1 MKLHHLIIVATVAIF
16 VFPLESIAQER
27 MFGNG
32 RFLRRLRDDLT
43 GRSFQPKPAPKPAYK
58 KPKLANKKAPT
69 PAVKPK
75 AGAPTPARRPAG
87 TVGSGVPT
95 PASRTAPINSRTPRT
110 PDLHAPTLAQP
121 KTKIPPSIVSADK
134 LPPMPTKSAE
144 KPTINFGM
152 FLQTRNDKL
161 VVTQIDPKGN
171 ASKSGVKRG
180 DVIKGTGGIDLTN
193 MQEFNEITEVL
204 SQGDQLE
211 FVIDRGGKE
220 KEMLIMFGK
229 LADRKNEIAPAEP
242 VDSKPLD
249 FELDRK
255 PVGQPVNSHN
265 DNMRSVIQTSRN
277 QPTSQYQPSQ
287 ENNNIIEQQRA
298 EIERM
303 RLEIERLRQSQGGS
317 ESTTL
322 KVPSLSGPGG

>member
-1 MKLHHLIIVATVAIF
+1 
-16 VFPLESIAQER
+16 
-27 MFGNG
+27 
-32 RFLRRLRDDLT
+32 
-43 GRSFQPKPAPKPAYK
+43 
-58 KPKLANKKAPT
+58 
-69 PAVKPK
+69 
-75 AGAPTPARRPAG
+75 
-87 TVGSGVPT
+87 
-95 PASRTAPINSRTPRT
+95 
-110 PDLHAPTLAQP
+110 
-121 KTKIPPSIVSADK
+121 
-134 LPPMPTKSAE
+134 
-144 KPTINFGM
+144 
-152 FLQTRNDKL
+152 
-161 VVTQIDPKGN
+161 
-171 ASKSGVKRG
+171 
-180 DVIKGTGGIDLTN
+180 

-229 LADRKNEIAPAEP
+229 LADRKNEIAPAES
-242 VDSKPLD
+242 VDSKPSD

-277 QPTSQYQPSQ
+277 QPANQYQPSRSQ
-287 ENNNIIEQQRA
+287 NNNIIQQQRA

-317 ESTTL
+317 ESTIL